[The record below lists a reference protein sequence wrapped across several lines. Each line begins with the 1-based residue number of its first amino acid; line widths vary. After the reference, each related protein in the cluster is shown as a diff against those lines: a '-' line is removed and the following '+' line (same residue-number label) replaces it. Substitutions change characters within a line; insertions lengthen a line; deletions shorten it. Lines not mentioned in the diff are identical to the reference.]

1 MILPLLNFVETS
13 SQKNLLQI
21 LPSLYHD
28 LTENNM
34 HTPDKCHVFSAA
46 EPDCKLVKEI
56 LYLMCVDA
64 AYAVKL
70 QCGREYG
77 FADDNQLPRAT
88 QLDKLT
94 EDKPFGLPTNSLS
107 TERD

>member
-1 MILPLLNFVETS
+1 MVKCILLDKHRFCYKHLPVAETDS
-13 SQKNLLQI
+13 
-21 LPSLYHD
+21 
-28 LTENNM
+28 
-34 HTPDKCHVFSAA
+34 
-46 EPDCKLVKEI
+46 KLVKEI

-77 FADDNQLPRAT
+77 FADDSQLPRAT

-94 EDKPFGLPTNSLS
+94 LWITHK
-107 TERD
+107 